1 MSSVERVLVT
11 GANRGIGL
19 GVVREYVERG
29 GVRIFAT
36 CREPEKANELTELAA
51 KHPDD
56 VTVVQLELADASS
69 IEESQKTVCEHV
81 DGLDV
86 LINNASARFPDEQE
100 HFGAVKAEEFL
111 HSMNVNAV
119 APFMMVQTYVDLL
132 KAGTNARI
140 VNVTTGSLVPVEYN
154 LPYNY
159 CISKAALNMITR
171 YFAVNLAE
179 FGIISIGMYPGW
191 VQTEMGYSGGGNPPL
206 TVEQS
211 ARGIVEVVSNL
222 SMKDNEQFIAWNG
235 RIMSR
240 LYW

>member
-1 MSSVERVLVT
+1 MSIRERVFIT

-19 GVVREYVERG
+19 GIVREYLKRG

-36 CREPEKANELTELAA
+36 YRDPQKANELIELAA
-51 KHPDD
+51 SHPDD
-56 VTVVQLELADASS
+56 LTVVPLELSDSSS
-69 IEESQKTVCEHV
+69 IEESYKTVCKHI

-86 LINNASARFPDEQE
+86 LINNASARFPDEKE
-100 HFGAVKAEEFL
+100 LFGAVKADEFL
-111 HSMNVNAV
+111 YSLNVNAV
-119 APFMMVQTYVDLL
+119 APFMIVQTYIELL
-132 KAGTNARI
+132 KAGTHSRI
-140 VNVTTGSLVPVEYN
+140 VNVTTGRMVPVEYN

-191 VQTEMGYSGGGNPPL
+191 VQTEMGYSSGRKPPL

-211 ARGIVEVVSNL
+211 AQGIVEVVSNL
-222 SMKDNEQFIAWNG
+222 SMKENEQFIAWDG
-235 RIMSR
+235 SVMSR
-240 LYW
+240 MYW

>member
-1 MSSVERVLVT
+1 MSTRERVLIT

-19 GVVREYVERG
+19 GVVQEYLRRG
-29 GVRIFAT
+29 SVHIFAT
-36 CREPEKANELTELAA
+36 YRDPKKANELLELAA
-51 KHPDD
+51 RHPNDL
-56 VTVVQLELADASS
+56 TVVQLELADSSS
-69 IEESQKTVCEHV
+69 IEGSYKTVCEHI

-100 HFGAVKAEEFL
+100 LFGAVKADEFL
-111 HSMNVNAV
+111 YSLNVNAV
-119 APFMMVQTYVDLL
+119 APFMIVQTYIELL
-132 KAGTNARI
+132 KAGTNTRI
-140 VNVTTGSLVPVEYN
+140 VNVTTGRMVPVEYN

-191 VQTEMGYSGGGNPPL
+191 VQTEMGYSSGRTPPL

-211 ARGIVEVVSNL
+211 AKGIVEVISNL
-222 SMKDNEQFIAWNG
+222 SMKDNEQFIAWDG
-235 RIMSR
+235 SVMSR

>member
-1 MSSVERVLVT
+1 MPQAERILVT

-19 GVVREYVERG
+19 GIVQQYLKRANTYV
-29 GVRIFAT
+29 FAA
-36 CREPEKANELTELAA
+36 CRDPNNAKDLIALTEANPERMTIL
-51 KHPDD
+51 
-56 VTVVQLELADASS
+56 QLDLSNTHS
-69 IEESQKTVCEHV
+69 IEQSLESIRELHS
-81 DGLDV
+81 GLDV
-86 LINNASARFPDEQE
+86 LINNAAMRFPDEQE
-100 HFGAVKAEEFL
+100 LFGAVKADEFL
-111 HSMNVNAV
+111 HSFSVNAV
-119 APFMMVQTYVDLL
+119 GPFMLVQTCIDLL
-132 KAGTNARI
+132 KAGNNTRI

-171 YFAVNLAE
+171 YFAVNLSE

-211 ARGIVEVVSNL
+211 AEGIVKVVSNL

-235 RIMSR
+235 QTLSA
-240 LYW
+240 LVW